1 MQHIMENN
9 NEEYISLYEYLGR
22 STKND
27 GEGLRVMT
35 EAKANNIKITYKTL
49 PESVQT
55 EAYKSVA
62 VYPVKFLD
70 SIYKRSESDIVRRDE
85 FQEIKDSI
93 LDIEKKLNI
102 LLALDVKGKLEN
114 ICDTDD
120 DLPF

>member
-1 MQHIMENN
+1 MENN

-35 EAKANNIKITYKTL
+35 EAKANNIKITYKAL
-49 PESVQT
+49 PESLQT
-55 EAYKSVA
+55 ETYKSVA

-70 SIYKRSESDIVRRDE
+70 SIYKQSESTIVRRNE
-85 FQEIKDSI
+85 FQEMKNMI
-93 LDIEKKLNI
+93 LDIEIKLNK
-102 LLALDVKGKLEN
+102 LLELDVKDKLEN
-114 ICDTDD
+114 IIETEED

>member
-1 MQHIMENN
+1 MENN

>member
-1 MQHIMENN
+1 MENN

-35 EAKANNIKITYKTL
+35 EAKANNIKITYKSL
-49 PESVQT
+49 PENLQT
-55 EAYKSVA
+55 ETYKSVA

-85 FQEIKDSI
+85 FQEIKNMI
-93 LDIEKKLNI
+93 LDIEKKLNS
-102 LLALDVKGKLEN
+102 LLNNTEVID
-114 ICDTDD
+114 DYD